1 MTRPALQR
9 VSDPRQLAA
18 LVSPVRQELL
28 DVLARVD
35 AVSLAELGALLG
47 RPADGLY
54 YHVRK
59 LERAGLVEPAGERA
73 NGGRKEALFRAVASQ
88 FALRYAPAPARHA
101 RAVNGVVGAMLR
113 LGARDF
119 RRALHR
125 PGTKLEGPD
134 RDLWALRTTGWLR
147 PADVRRVN
155 RVIRTLAE
163 STARRRPPGRLY
175 ALSVLLTPLDHRD
188 NTTGRRPRNAGGA
201 PGRRRAK
208 R

>member
-1 MTRPALQR
+1 MRRPILQSIARPA
-9 VSDPRQLAA
+9 QLTA

-54 YHVRK
+54 YHVRV
-59 LERAGLVEPAGERA
+59 LERVGLVASAGARTVA
-73 NGGRKEALFRAVASQ
+73 GRREALYRAVASQ
-88 FALRYAPAPARHA
+88 FALRYAAGPARHA
-101 RAVNGVVGAMLR
+101 GAVNGVVGAMLR

-119 RRALHR
+119 RRALQQ
-125 PGTKLEGPD
+125 PGTKLDGPD

-155 RVIRTLAE
+155 RLIRTLAE

-175 ALSVLLTPLDHRD
+175 ALSVLLTPLDHRN
-188 NTTGRRPRNAGGA
+188 NTTGRRPRRPREGT
-201 PGRRRAK
+201 RR
-208 R
+208 

>member
-1 MTRPALQR
+1 MPRPSLSL
-9 VSDPRQLAA
+9 VSHPRQLAA

-35 AVSLAELGALLG
+35 AVSLAELGGLLG

-54 YHVRK
+54 YHVRV
-59 LERAGLVEPAGERA
+59 LERSGLIEPAGERRSA
-73 NGGRKEALFRAVASQ
+73 GRREALYRAVASQ

-125 PGTKLEGPD
+125 AGTGLDGPD

-155 RVIRTLAE
+155 RLIRTLAE
-163 STARRRPPGRLY
+163 FTARRRPPGRLY
-175 ALSVLLTPLDHRD
+175 ALSVLLTPLDHRN
-188 NTTGRRPRNAGGA
+188 NTTGRRPR
-201 PGRRRAK
+201 RKERS
-208 R
+208 